1 MNAASSV
8 TLTCLRFVQGAVL
21 VNRKL
26 DRERIPSYTFGV
38 AALDNPTADKRR
50 RAIQRITIEVQDV
63 NDNAPVLT
71 HQRYVGQI
79 DETKQ
84 PGEKV
89 LNVRPGAVQATDAD
103 FGQNANLSF
112 HMSSQ
117 GDVQLFRMD
126 SQSGEV
132 FVNTTI
138 EGQAGTYNYTV
149 TVADHG
155 QPSLNASANLTIEII
170 DKNINTPRFVGNYTN
185 IHVAEV
191 SVYVCVYVCEK
202 ERERECVCVC
212 VCVCVQIF

>member
-1 MNAASSV
+1 MNAASSA
-8 TLTCLRFVQGAVL
+8 TLTCLRFVQGAIL
-21 VNRKL
+21 VNRTL

-38 AALDNPTADKRR
+38 AALDNPTTDKRR

-63 NDNAPVLT
+63 NDNVPVLT
-71 HQRYVGQI
+71 HQHYVGQI

-89 LNVRPGAVQATDAD
+89 LNMRPGAVQAKDD
-103 FGQNANLSF
+103 DLGQNANLSF

-117 GDVQLFRMD
+117 EDVQFFRMD

-132 FVNTTI
+132 FVNISI

-170 DKNINTPRFVGNYTN
+170 DKNINRPRFEGDYTD

-191 SVYVCVYVCEK
+191 SVYM
-202 ERERECVCVC
+202 CVCV
-212 VCVCVQIF
+212 